1 MEKTPCF
8 KNVYDTNVTNDPV
21 NREQNKTYP
30 RDSDEIDRA
39 FEDLISQ
46 ELSFVQKGYKDG
58 LNTGITKHCKEGYKL
73 GLQKG
78 SEVGSKIGSYRGF
91 ALIALKHLNEEDIR
105 SKLSPKKQK
114 CIKVLGKLLKST
126 EEFPS
131 TNPHASIS
139 DKEDQCIDIS
149 DILRDMDAKYIWAKN
164 LLEGDE
170 AKKQVVRESKNL
182 ENRNTSQHKTLNW

>member
-1 MEKTPCF
+1 MLKWRKLIASKMLTILMSLFQSTE
-8 KNVYDTNVTNDPV
+8 
-21 NREQNKTYP
+21 NKIKQIQEVSSWITIVWHLIGDQIP
-30 RDSDEIDRA
+30 RNPGFNTCIFLDSDEIDRA

-58 LNTGITKHCKEGYKL
+58 LNTGITKHCNEGYKL

-91 ALIALKHLNEEDIR
+91 ALIALKHLNEEAIL

-114 CIKVLGKLLKST
+114 CIKILGKLLKST

-131 TNPHASIS
+131 TNPHATIS
-139 DKEDQCIDIS
+139 GRFWYVTKPAI
-149 DILRDMDAKYIWAKN
+149 
-164 LLEGDE
+164 
-170 AKKQVVRESKNL
+170 
-182 ENRNTSQHKTLNW
+182 

>member
-1 MEKTPCF
+1 MEKTHCF
-8 KNVYDTNVTNDPV
+8 KNVNDTNVTIPV
-21 NREQNKTYP
+21 NREQNKTDP

-58 LNTGITKHCKEGYKL
+58 LNTGITKHCNEGYKL

-91 ALIALKHLNEEDIR
+91 ALIALKHLNEEAIL

-114 CIKVLGKLLKST
+114 CIKILGKLLKST

-131 TNPHASIS
+131 TNPHATIS
-139 DKEDQCIDIS
+139 DKEDQSIDIS

-170 AKKQVVRESKNL
+170 AKKQVVEESKIL
-182 ENRNTSQHKTLNW
+182 ENRNISQHKTLNW